1 MRRRFIS
8 LAILAL
14 GLVTPVTDVGLKAAP
29 AQIAIVANAN
39 DSGPGSFRAAIDRAN
54 ANSAVT
60 TIQFIGRG
68 STIALQQTVWF
79 NGSQDL
85 TINGTGA
92 TLDGTNADG
101 PAFRTTGGGDLTV
114 VNLTV
119 RNATAEGI
127 AVEVPSSATGT
138 VRVSLRDVAII
149 DNAGHGVLVNDQD
162 DPATQVIEGES
173 AASLDVSVV
182 GTRFIRN
189 GYSVSD
195 RDGLRVNEGG
205 DGDLKITVL
214 LSQSEDN
221 AADGIEVDERG
232 NGDVRLEMFGT
243 RIRRNGKFDPAD
255 LDDGFDIDEA
265 GDGSVLGSVML
276 SEANDNYEEGF
287 DFNENDGGD
296 LRVDM
301 LLVEAS
307 RNGEEGI
314 DYEEDDDFA
323 GGGDLV
329 TTMELVKTDGNRGG
343 DAGLKIREKGEGSLD
358 VTLKGVEASNNLTGG
373 ISVREDAVG
382 TLTSAI
388 SRATAVAN
396 TGHGIDFDENRGSA
410 ADVMGILTAKV
421 SQSKSSG
428 NGGAGVRADS
438 QTPGVGT
445 LLLKNVTLEGNTGG
459 TTTGGNVTVTIVP

>member
-1 MRRRFIS
+1 M
-8 LAILAL
+8 
-14 GLVTPVTDVGLKAAP
+14 
-29 AQIAIVANAN
+29 ANAN

-60 TIQFIGRG
+60 TIQFIGRV

-79 NGSQDL
+79 NGPQNL

-92 TLDGTNADG
+92 ILDGTNADG

-119 RNATAEGI
+119 RNAPAEGI
-127 AVEVPSSATGT
+127 AIEVPSSATGT
-138 VRVSLRDVAII
+138 VRVKLRDVEII

-162 DPATQVIEGES
+162 DPATPVDRRRICGVASTSLSSARVSSATATACPIAMVFASTRAVKVIS
-173 AASLDVSVV
+173 RSPCCSRSPRTMRQTASRSTSV
-182 GTRFIRN
+182 
-189 GYSVSD
+189 
-195 RDGLRVNEGG
+195 
-205 DGDLKITVL
+205 
-214 LSQSEDN
+214 
-221 AADGIEVDERG
+221 A

-287 DFNENDGGD
+287 DFNENDAGD

-329 TTMELVKTDGNRGG
+329 TTMDLVKTNGNRGG

-358 VTLKGVEASNNLTGG
+358 VTLKGVEASNNLAGG

-382 TLTSAI
+382 TLTAAI
-388 SRATAVAN
+388 SRAKALAN

-410 ADVMGILTAKV
+410 ADVMGILTATV
-421 SQSKSSG
+421 SQSTSSG

-445 LLLKNVTLEGNTGG
+445 LLLTKVTLEGNTGG
-459 TTTGGNVTVTIVP
+459 ATTGGNVIVTIVP